1 MGNVSSKEQVARLR
15 EQLMKLSWPQKYMFK
30 FVLPNDSSKV
40 DAVVEV
46 LPKDGLTTFKNSSGG
61 KYVSVSCV
69 ATMASAD
76 DVLDVTERAAAIDGV
91 ISL

>member
-1 MGNVSSKEQVARLR
+1 MATISNKEQVARLR

-30 FVLPNDSSKV
+30 FVMPNDSSKV
-40 DAVVEV
+40 DAVVEM
-46 LPKDGLTTFKNSSGG
+46 LPKSGLTTFKNSSNG

-76 DVLDVTERAAAIDGV
+76 DVLDITERAASVEGV